1 MFSQLTAMQIA
12 FGLCAI
18 GAIGGLFIASLQLLG
33 ARRITAPLGRVHG
46 MTGLAGMAL
55 LFALNLRGEATT
67 AAAAWQGL
75 ILLVFAALGGL
86 VLLQTLYGGRP
97 PFWLALAHG
106 AVAAA
111 GLWLLWPLVQI

>member
-1 MFSQLTAMQIA
+1 MLAQLTAMQIA

-18 GAIGGLFIASLQLLG
+18 GAVGGLFIATLQRVG
-33 ARRITAPLGRVHG
+33 AGRITAFLGRVHG
-46 MTGLAGMAL
+46 MTGLVGMAL
-55 LFALNLRGEATT
+55 LFVLNLRGEAATP
-67 AAAAWQGL
+67 AAAWQGL
-75 ILLVFAALGGL
+75 VLLVFAALGGL

-97 PFWLALAHG
+97 PFWLAIAHG